1 MGNNEKKIKI
11 VKDGPYLV
19 SGSLP
24 LGKDIEVIGSDGEP
38 EKWAK
43 GESLPLKENYAL
55 CRCGRS
61 AAKPFCDGTHIKTGF
76 NGTETA
82 QRKNFKDIAEKNPGP
97 GVDLHDA
104 ECFCSIAMFC
114 HRAGDA
120 WNLTEKSDDP
130 ACKKIAVEEACDCPS
145 GRLVAYDKQT
155 GEPIEPAFE
164 PSIGLV
170 EDTKKN
176 VSGPLWVKGRVP
188 IVSSDGFQY
197 EVRNRMT
204 LCRCGNSSNKPFCD
218 GSHIDT
224 KFNDGH
230 AFTGKIKT

>member
-1 MGNNEKKIKI
+1 MAENEKKIKI
-11 VKDGPYLV
+11 MKNGPYMV
-19 SGSLP
+19 TGSLP

-38 EKWAK
+38 EKWEK
-43 GESLPLKENYAL
+43 GQTFPLKQGYAL
-55 CRCGRS
+55 CRCGKS
-61 AAKPFCDGTHIKTGF
+61 AAKPFCDGSHIQAGF

-82 QRKNFKDIAEKNPGP
+82 QRKNFADIAEKNIGP
-97 GVDLHDA
+97 GMDLHDA

-120 WNLTEKSDDP
+120 WTLAEKSDDP
-130 ACKKIAVEEACDCPS
+130 TSKKIAIEEACNCPS

-155 GEPIEPAFE
+155 GKPIEPAFE

-176 VSGPLWVKGRVP
+176 VSGPLWIKGGVP
-188 IVSSDGFQY
+188 VESSDGFCY

-204 LCRCGNSSNKPFCD
+204 LCRCGNSAKKPFCD

-230 AFTGKIKT
+230 TFKEK